1 MTIVSGQRADRICT
15 KGGGFEKLKAA
26 QRDDDISLTLEPG
39 LQPVLEVDQSL
50 AKKADE
56 IFEKEQ
62 ELAVKE
68 QQVVRKEPTPEMFVD
83 ENG

>member
-1 MTIVSGQRADRICT
+1 M
-15 KGGGFEKLKAA
+15 
-26 QRDDDISLTLEPG
+26 
-39 LQPVLEVDQSL
+39 QPVLEVDQSL

-62 ELAVKE
+62 ELAVQE
-68 QQVVRKEPTPEMFVD
+68 QVARKEPTPEMFVD